1 MIMKRY
7 APQSGFT
14 ILEIIVTVM
23 VTAILSAMVIQAM
36 GTNVQRSAFPLF
48 AVRNSLS
55 LQEVMENITA
65 DYKQLYL
72 TDIDPM
78 DTFLAHIIANNT
90 ADGPYWSPSSAF
102 SAQSEGIEFTENTGN
117 CDSAYGSCWDEAT
130 CNGTCH
136 IYRITITHNSTGRSL
151 SALFTQ

>member
-14 ILEIIVTVM
+14 ILEIIITVM

-65 DYKQLYL
+65 DYKQLFL
-72 TDIDPM
+72 TDSDPM
-78 DTFLAHIIANNT
+78 DTFLARIVANNT

-102 SAQSEGIEFTENTGN
+102 SAQREGVEFTENTGD
-117 CDSAYGSCWDEAT
+117 CAYHSCWDEAT
-130 CNGTCH
+130 CSGTCP

-151 SALFTQ
+151 SALFTH